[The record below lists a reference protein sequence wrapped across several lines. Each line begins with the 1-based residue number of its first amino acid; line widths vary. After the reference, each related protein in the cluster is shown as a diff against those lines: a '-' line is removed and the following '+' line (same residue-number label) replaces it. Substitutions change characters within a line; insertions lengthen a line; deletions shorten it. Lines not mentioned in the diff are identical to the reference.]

1 MEPKQLSPDE
11 LASALDTTKRE
22 LQRVEKERAG
32 CEERLRSLR
41 DKVPLGYQ
49 LLDENGNFLE
59 VSQEWLRAL
68 GYSREEIIDKPFK
81 DLVVDTDRHKLLIPL
96 LGDDSKTQDTPFE
109 VEVVSKDG
117 SPKKMIVHGRVG
129 TDQWC
134 YLREQSSSQSERG
147 GKGAPISEETARALE
162 KIFSTTHFCFVLLDA
177 DFNFIRVNRAYADAC
192 GHDPEFF
199 PGKNH
204 FDLYPHQENEA
215 IFRSV
220 VESGK
225 AFTVYAKP
233 FEFPDDPDR
242 GTTFWDWTL
251 HPVKDPSGKV
261 EGLVFALVDVTER
274 KRAEEE
280 VKKARD
286 ELELRVKERT
296 AQLHSANAKLRQ
308 EILSRQEVEDEL
320 RYSEYRYRA
329 MFENMRS
336 GVAVYEPVEDG
347 TDFVF
352 KDFNRAA
359 ETISKVAR
367 EDVIGKRLLDIA
379 PNMGRYGLLDGL
391 RNVYRT
397 GVPQHLPAFYYRDEY
412 REGWREMY
420 LYRLSNGEVVEIY
433 DDITQRKQAEI
444 EINVLNETLELKIAQ
459 RTMELEAVNDTLR
472 KEISERLITEKRLRE
487 TEERFRTIFE
497 QGPLGMAVVGLDYR
511 FILLNPAFCSITGYS
526 PADLGELTLLD
537 LALPKDVE
545 ADVEQ
550 SERLF
555 RGEVQHFTME
565 KRYLKKSG
573 EVIWVSLTLSAVR
586 DHDGATLYC
595 LAMIQD
601 ITERRRMQDLLQ
613 RRAEELTRSNED
625 LEHFAYVASH
635 DLQEPLRNVIS
646 CVQMLG
652 QRYKGKLGPDA
663 DELIGYAVASSL
675 RMKNLVSELLN
686 YSRIMTKGKP
696 LEATSSEQVLKEAL
710 LNLDSSIKATHAL
723 VTHDNLPL
731 VTADVTQLLQI
742 FQNLIGNALKFRRED
757 PPRIHVSA
765 SKRGSEWVFSV
776 QDNGIGIEKDY
787 FDKIFVLFQQLD
799 KKAGPGTGIGLAVVK
814 KIVERHGGRVWVES
828 TVGQGSTFHFTIPV
842 D

>member
-134 YLREQSSSQSERG
+134 YFREQSSSQSERG

-444 EINVLNETLELKIAQ
+444 EISVLNETLELKIAQ

-765 SKRGSEWVFSV
+765 SKRASEWVFSV